1 MLDRIRALVNGRPFQ
16 LVILAAI
23 AANAVVIGLETEPAV
38 TPQMG
43 GALLLASDILLW
55 VFIAELLLRIVA
67 FMPRPHLFFR
77 DGWNV
82 FDFAVVA
89 VCLLPAIGPF
99 ASVTRLLRVFR
110 VVRIV
115 SVFPGMRLIVTTM
128 LRSIPSMSHIVM
140 LVAVLVYIYAV
151 IGAHLFARTAPESWG
166 SLGVA
171 LLSVFQLLTLEGW
184 NELQSAVLPAHP
196 HAWLFFSSFILVAV
210 FVVVNLF
217 IAVIVSNLESA
228 KMEEAAEAVRA
239 AGEGHNAHETAIGQ
253 LLEIRRQLE
262 ALEGV
267 IRAAESEARRDV
279 ERARG
284 GRRG

>member
-1 MLDRIRALVNGRPFQ
+1 M
-16 LVILAAI
+16 
-23 AANAVVIGLETEPAV
+23 
-38 TPQMG
+38 
-43 GALLLASDILLW
+43 
-55 VFIAELLLRIVA
+55 
-67 FMPRPHLFFR
+67 
-77 DGWNV
+77 
-82 FDFAVVA
+82 
-89 VCLLPAIGPF
+89 
-99 ASVTRLLRVFR
+99 
-110 VVRIV
+110 
-115 SVFPGMRLIVTTM
+115 
-128 LRSIPSMSHIVM
+128 
-140 LVAVLVYIYAV
+140 
-151 IGAHLFARTAPESWG
+151 
-166 SLGVA
+166 A